1 MTITWKSC
9 SSRAIMMLWF
19 LKPSSFRTSTSLWQ
33 RKSQPSLSIKLD
45 WKYNWRLYAL
55 SNYNSD
61 LLVLSSLS
69 DYQTLLSLMIVK
81 ISWKDFC
88 WNSVQR
94 WWWTQT
100 VTLHHKTS
108 FGTLSLECQAR
119 LKTRSYLTVLI
130 TLSIWL
136 TYLRLRILWRT
147 RLETLTDKAQLKS
160 PSNDSVS
167 EIKISVHISLS
178 LTVTLGIHSEMRKP
192 RSQHCWQEYQMSSV
206 SSSSQWTLPGW
217 T

>member
-1 MTITWKSC
+1 MLKALTLSLLQLQLSKTLKHDLITSITITQKSC

-19 LKPSSFRTSTSLWQ
+19 LKLSSFRTSTSLWQ

-94 WWWTQT
+94 WWWMQII
-100 VTLHHKTS
+100 TLHHKTS
-108 FGTLSLECQAR
+108 FDTLSLECQAR
-119 LKTRSYLTVLI
+119 SKIRSYLTVLI
-130 TLSIWL
+130 TLLI
-136 TYLRLRILWRT
+136 
-147 RLETLTDKAQLKS
+147 
-160 PSNDSVS
+160 
-167 EIKISVHISLS
+167 
-178 LTVTLGIHSEMRKP
+178 
-192 RSQHCWQEYQMSSV
+192 
-206 SSSSQWTLPGW
+206 
-217 T
+217 

>member
-1 MTITWKSC
+1 
-9 SSRAIMMLWF
+9 MMLWF
-19 LKPSSFRTSTSLWQ
+19 LKLSSFRTSTSLWQ

-45 WKYNWRLYAL
+45 WKYNWRLYTL

-61 LLVLSSLS
+61 LPVLSSLS

-88 WNSVQR
+88 WNFMQR

-108 FGTLSLECQAR
+108 FSTLSLECQAR
-119 LKTRSYLTVLI
+119 SKIRSYLTVLI
-130 TLSIWL
+130 TLSIWPI
-136 TYLRLRILWRT
+136 YLRLRNLWRT
-147 RLETLTDKAQLKS
+147 HLETLTDKAQLKS
-160 PSNDSVS
+160 LFNDSVS
-167 EIKISVHISLS
+167 EIKISVHISPS
-178 LTVTLGIHSEMRKP
+178 LTVTSGIHSGMRKP
-192 RSQHCWQEYQMSSV
+192 RSQHCWQEYQISSI
-206 SSSSQWTLPGW
+206 SSSSQWTPPGW